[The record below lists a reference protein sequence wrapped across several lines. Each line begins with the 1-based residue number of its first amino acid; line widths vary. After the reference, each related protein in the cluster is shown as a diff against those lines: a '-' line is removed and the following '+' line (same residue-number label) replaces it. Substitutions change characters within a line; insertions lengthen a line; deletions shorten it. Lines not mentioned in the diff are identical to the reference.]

1 MERGESVNRDHAEDE
16 PELMRNI
23 QSSEIFVDEE
33 GEWFNEGNAIHREDI
48 LAFFLENVQELPDGS
63 YVIAW
68 GENRCALRAA
78 DTPFVVT
85 RVDLKQESEETPA
98 QILVKLKHLPQPEML
113 DPRTLCSGRDNI
125 LHGQLHDSRHRA
137 RFSRPAYYQLAQW
150 IEEDVETGGFCLSIA
165 GERFPIRTE
174 S

>member
-1 MERGESVNRDHAEDE
+1 MNREHGEGE
-16 PELMRNI
+16 PELIQSI

-33 GEWFNEGNAIHREDI
+33 GEWFNEGNPIHREDI
-48 LAFFLENVQELPDGS
+48 LAFFLENVQELPDGR

-68 GENRCALRAA
+68 RENRCELRAA
-78 DTPFVVT
+78 DTPFVAS
-85 RVDLKQESEETPA
+85 RADLKQESDKAPT
-98 QILVKLKHLPQPEML
+98 QLVVKLKYLPEPEIL
-113 DPRTLCSGRDNI
+113 DPRTLYSGRDNI
-125 LHGQLHDSRHRA
+125 LYGRLRDSRHRV

-150 IEEDVETGGFCLSIA
+150 IEEDAQTGGFCLNIA